1 MYEISIRGSER
12 YCLGTI
18 LFLPG
23 RDGNAVDI
31 MKYYENV
38 SELKY
43 TRLIAVQP
51 LAEWY
56 PAPNG
61 PEDQEAAIWGLKLS
75 VPEFDS
81 FVCKLEKEFSINRSD
96 IALVGYSAGAVM
108 AIETASVSGNNFA
121 AVVSH
126 SGAILE
132 PSELVVAR
140 NKTPIL
146 LIHSKDD
153 DCFEWEERY
162 LPMKSALINKKYNV
176 NFIEN
181 DNGGH
186 SISYQNIVDASIFLA
201 KKFKYHFWRHSTQ
214 YSE

>member
-1 MYEISIRGSER
+1 MYEILTREPEGS
-12 YCLGTI
+12 CLGTI

-23 RDGNAVDI
+23 RDGKAIDI
-31 MKYYENV
+31 LRYYEGV
-38 SELKY
+38 GELQH
-43 TRLIAVQP
+43 TRFIAVQP
-51 LAEWY
+51 SSEWY

-61 PEDQEAAIWGLKLS
+61 SEDQEAAIWGLKLS

-81 FVCKLEKEFSINRSD
+81 FVSELEKVFSINRSE

-181 DNGGH
+181 YNGGH
-186 SISYQNIVDASIFLA
+186 SISYQNIFDSSIFLA
-201 KKFKYHFWRHSTQ
+201 NIFKHPESGREFNQ
-214 YSE
+214 